1 MIILIDVQ
9 QSFPIWEEYRLKQKN
24 RIRVIWCILFVVYLA
39 VLIYFLLFAKLM
51 GREQIGRTY
60 SYNLELFKEIKRFL
74 NNTGILG
81 IRSVLLNIA
90 GNIIGVMPLGFLIP
104 LAFPKMRGIVLMT
117 LISFTATLIVE
128 TCQLVSCTG
137 SFDVDDLLLNTIGG
151 VLGYLVYILL
161 IKGITAWRER

>member
-1 MIILIDVQ
+1 M
-9 QSFPIWEEYRLKQKN
+9 KQKS

-39 VLIYFLLFAKLM
+39 VLIYLLLFAKLM

-74 NNTGILG
+74 NNTGTLG
-81 IRSVLLNIA
+81 IRSVLLNLV
-90 GNIIGVMPLGFLIP
+90 GNVIGFMPLGFLLP
-104 LAFPKMRGIVLMT
+104 LAFPRVRGIVFMT
-117 LISFTATLIVE
+117 LISFTTTLVIE

-151 VLGYLVYILL
+151 ILGYLIYILL
-161 IKGITAWRER
+161 EKGITAWKER

>member
-1 MIILIDVQ
+1 M
-9 QSFPIWEEYRLKQKN
+9 KQKS

-39 VLIYFLLFAKLM
+39 VLIYLLLFAKLM

-74 NNTGILG
+74 NNTGTLG
-81 IRSVLLNIA
+81 IRSVLLNLV
-90 GNIIGVMPLGFLIP
+90 GNVIGFMPLGFLLP
-104 LAFPKMRGIVLMT
+104 LAFSRVRGIIFMT
-117 LISFTATLIVE
+117 LISFTTTLVIE

-151 VLGYLVYILL
+151 ILGYLIYILL
-161 IKGITAWRER
+161 EKGITAWKER